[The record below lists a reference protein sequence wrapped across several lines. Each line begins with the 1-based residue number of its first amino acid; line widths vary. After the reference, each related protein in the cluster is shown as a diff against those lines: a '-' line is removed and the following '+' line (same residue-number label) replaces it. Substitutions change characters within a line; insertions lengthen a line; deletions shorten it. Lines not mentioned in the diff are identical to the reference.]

1 LLPFCAMGGIKRKR
15 TKTEASTEMAAP
27 VIVTNITVTVLQV
40 PMLPARRVEGW
51 WLCLSHV
58 T

>member
-1 LLPFCAMGGIKRKR
+1 
-15 TKTEASTEMAAP
+15 MAAP